1 MKRITVITTKI
12 TANHTNVDFE
22 ALKQKEMP
30 FIKKWQEEGILES
43 FFIKSDSNGAV
54 LIFKDLDLEQVV
66 KNVEGLPFFPY
77 FEKVDYLEM
86 NKIF

>member
-1 MKRITVITTKI
+1 MNRIIVITTKI

-30 FIKKWQEEGILES
+30 FIKKWNEQGVLEN
-43 FFIKSDSNGAV
+43 FFIKSDTNGAV
-54 LIFKDLDLEQVV
+54 LIFKDLDMEQVV
-66 KNVEGLPFFPY
+66 KNMESLPFFPY
-77 FEKVDYLEM
+77 LEKVDYLEL

>member
-12 TANHTNVDFE
+12 TSKNPDVDFE

-30 FIKKWQEEGILES
+30 FIKKWSEDGVLEN
-43 FFIKSDSNGAV
+43 FYIKTDTNGAV
-54 LIFKDLDLEQVV
+54 LVFKGLEMEQVV
-66 KNVEGLPFFPY
+66 KNMENLPFFPY
-77 FEKVDYLEM
+77 LEKVEYLEI